1 MNHFW
6 IPVIFRLALIAALAL
21 FAGVAFGERI
31 GFVVAI
37 AGLLVLITFH
47 VVYLKRAVEW
57 FNRSAD
63 QRHIDELPH
72 GFGAW
77 RPVFIALRR
86 AAKREDQQREELSS
100 TLKRFME
107 ASGALTDG
115 VILLDPGDKI
125 EWCNP
130 MACRHFDLDA
140 ARDRGYFI
148 SNLVRRPAFTE
159 YLVRGDFAQPLV
171 ISDPVKGLTLSIQM
185 LPFQELR
192 RIVVSRDVSQL
203 VAIERM
209 RQDFI
214 ANISHELRTPLTVIG
229 GFLEHLIDD
238 AEISAQK
245 RGEIEQLM
253 LDQAKRMTRLID
265 DLLTLSKLETQSGP
279 PPDER
284 VDLAELARAMVDEA
298 RALSNGKH
306 RIEAGAIDPVAVRG
320 APDELRSALGNLVS
334 NAVRYTPAGGRVSIS
349 LSREHDS
356 IRFSVR
362 DTGLGIPA
370 EHIPRVTERFY
381 RVDKSRSRETGGT
394 GLGLAIVKHVLARHG
409 GRLEIESEVGKGS
422 TFHAV
427 LPLDRVEKPAPETAQ
442 ISEG

>member
-6 IPVIFRLALIAALAL
+6 IPVLFRLASIAALGL
-21 FAGVAFGERI
+21 TAGVAFNERI
-31 GFVVAI
+31 GFIVATG
-37 AGLLVLITFH
+37 GLLVLIALH
-47 VVYLKRAVEW
+47 VIYLKRAVEW

-63 QRHIDELPH
+63 QRHLDELPY

-77 RPVFIALRR
+77 RPVFTALRR
-86 AAKREDQQREELSS
+86 AAKREDQQREELST

-107 ASGALTDG
+107 ATGALTDG

-130 MACRHFDLDA
+130 MACRHFDLDGE
-140 ARDRGYFI
+140 RDRGYFI

-171 ISDPVKGLTLSIQM
+171 FSDPAKGRTLSIQM

-192 RIVVSRDVSQL
+192 RIVVSRDISQL

-214 ANISHELRTPLTVIG
+214 ANVSHELRTPLTVIG
-229 GFLEHLIDD
+229 GFLEHLLDG
-238 AEISAQK
+238 AEISTIK
-245 RGEIEQLM
+245 RHEIEQLM
-253 LDQAKRMTRLID
+253 LDQAMRMRRLID
-265 DLLTLSKLETQSGP
+265 DLLTLSKLETQSEP

-284 VDLAELARAMVDEA
+284 VDLAELARGMVDEA

-306 RIEAGAIDPVAVRG
+306 RIEAGAIDSVAVRG

-349 LSREHDS
+349 LSHEHDS

-362 DTGLGIPA
+362 DSGLGIPA
-370 EHIPRVTERFY
+370 EHFPRITERFY

-394 GLGLAIVKHVLARHG
+394 GLGLAIVKHVLQRHD
-409 GRLEIESEVGKGS
+409 GRLDIESEVGKGS

-427 LPLDRVEKPAPETAQ
+427 LPVGRVSPESSRELMA
-442 ISEG
+442 